1 MKPLPLLVFVVLLA
15 TNGSVTA
22 QPYPSKPIRL
32 IVPSAAGS
40 PPDVYTRWLADRLS
54 PALGQPII
62 VDNRAGAG
70 GIIGAAAAA
79 KSPADG
85 YTLVSFHQ
93 GNLSFNPHLYSQPGY
108 DALKDF
114 APIARLFTSM
124 QVLAVH
130 VDVPAQ
136 SLAEL
141 IALAKANPR
150 KLSLGSGPVGT
161 PPHMAG
167 ELFHRMAGIE
177 VTVVPFKAGNFAATE
192 LIAGRITYTLNAPA
206 ATLPH
211 VRAGKA
217 RMLAVTGRKRSA
229 VLPEVP
235 TFAEAGLADYAYDT
249 WAGICAPAGTP
260 NEIVAR
266 LTKEIGEIVSGSQ
279 AREAILKLGWE
290 PFPNDTPEAFAA
302 YIKADHAKWGEIIR
316 QAGIKVD

>member
-161 PPHMAG
+161 PPHMA
-167 ELFHRMAGIE
+167 ASCS
-177 VTVVPFKAGNFAATE
+177 
-192 LIAGRITYTLNAPA
+192 IAW
-206 ATLPH
+206 
-211 VRAGKA
+211 
-217 RMLAVTGRKRSA
+217 
-229 VLPEVP
+229 PES
-235 TFAEAGLADYAYDT
+235 
-249 WAGICAPAGTP
+249 
-260 NEIVAR
+260 
-266 LTKEIGEIVSGSQ
+266 K
-279 AREAILKLGWE
+279 
-290 PFPNDTPEAFAA
+290 
-302 YIKADHAKWGEIIR
+302 
-316 QAGIKVD
+316 